1 MWTWKLLVRFN
12 SPPGT
17 GCSLVLCL
25 SLYFIFLKR
34 GFFFRL
40 FVVGNVSVFS
50 RFFLSFSRE

>member
-12 SPPGT
+12 SPPRT

-25 SLYFIFLKR
+25 YFIFLKR
-34 GFFFRL
+34 GLFFRL

>member
-12 SPPGT
+12 SPPRT
-17 GCSLVLCL
+17 GCSLVLC
-25 SLYFIFLKR
+25 LYFIFLKR

-40 FVVGNVSVFS
+40 FVVDNVSVFS